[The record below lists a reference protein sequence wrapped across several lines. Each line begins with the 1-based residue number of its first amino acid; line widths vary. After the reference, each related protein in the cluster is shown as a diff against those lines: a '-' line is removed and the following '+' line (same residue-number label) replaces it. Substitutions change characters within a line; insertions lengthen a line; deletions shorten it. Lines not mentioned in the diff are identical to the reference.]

1 MKKQL
6 AALAIGLCSILGAVA
21 HAQSSLQLYGTVDL
35 GVEHFN
41 NGAGSVNKLGNGI
54 LNPSVLGLKGQEDL
68 GGGTLAFFQA
78 ETSFCANGVAANAGT
93 PSQEYCG
100 PGFMGRTSI
109 VGLRGDFGTF
119 QMGRM
124 FTLSNGD
131 FYVID
136 PLHSDSLSPFGN
148 TNVATIGEPV
158 WYSQAIAYYSPSFN
172 GLNAAAMYQFGDGIG
187 LTRTTGA
194 YNLHLGYA
202 QGPLF
207 LGLDYENQKGP
218 NDVTALKHTMLAA
231 AYDFKVVR
239 IGAYVAR
246 NRPDPSSGNPSLD
259 AYALTAAVPYGAATF
274 IGEFAVQSDKTVSR
288 PNTRMVNLGVTYA
301 LSKRTSLYALYA
313 RASNYYDF
321 VNEVDAFG
329 NNDAPTASSGSG
341 AASTGIALGI
351 SMNF

>member
-1 MKKQL
+1 MNKQL
-6 AALAIGLCSILGAVA
+6 AIMALILGSGLSAAA
-21 HAQSSLQLYGTVDL
+21 HAQSSVQLYGTVDL
-35 GVEHFN
+35 GVEHFS

-54 LNPSVLGLKGQEDL
+54 LNPSVVGLKGQEDL
-68 GGGTLAFFQA
+68 GGGTSVFFQA
-78 ETSFCANGVAANAGT
+78 ETSFCANGAAPGASTANA
-93 PSQEYCG
+93 QYCG

-109 VGLRGDFGTF
+109 VGLKGSFGRF

-158 WYSQAIAYYSPSFN
+158 WYSQAIAYYSPSFK
-172 GLNAAAMYQFGDGIG
+172 GFNAAAMYQFGDGIG
-187 LTRTTGA
+187 IASTTGA

-207 LGLDYENQKGP
+207 IGLDYENQKGP
-218 NDVTALKHTMLAA
+218 NNVTALKHTMLAA
-231 AYDFKVVR
+231 AYDFKMIR
-239 IGAYVAR
+239 IGVYAAR
-246 NRPDPSSGNPSLD
+246 NRPDPSSGNPNLN
-259 AYALTAAVPYGAATF
+259 AYALTASVPYGAATF

-288 PNTRMVNLGVTYA
+288 PNTRMVNLGVLYA
-301 LSKRTSLYALYA
+301 LSKRTSLYAMYA
-313 RASNYYDF
+313 RATDYYDF

-329 NNDAPTASSGSG
+329 NNDAPTAANGSG
-341 AASTGIALGI
+341 AASTGIALGV

>member
-1 MKKQL
+1 MHKQL
-6 AALAIGLCSILGAVA
+6 ATMAIVLGSSLGAVA
-21 HAQSSLQLYGTVDL
+21 HAQSSVQLYGTIDL

-54 LNPSVLGLKGQEDL
+54 LNPSVIGLKGQEDL
-68 GGGTLAFFQA
+68 GGGTSAFFQT
-78 ETSFCANGVAANAGT
+78 ETSFCANGVAPGASNS
-93 PSQEYCG
+93 SQEFCG
-100 PGFMGRTSI
+100 PGFMGRTSV
-109 VGLRGDFGTF
+109 VGLKGSFGTF

-158 WYSQAIAYYSPSFN
+158 WYSQALAYYSPSFD
-172 GLNAAAMYQFGDGIG
+172 GFNAAAMYQFGDGIG

-207 LGLDYENQKGP
+207 LGADYENQKGP

-231 AYDFKVVR
+231 AYDFQVIR

-246 NRPDPSSGNPSLD
+246 NRPDPSSGNPSLN
-259 AYALTAAVPYGAATF
+259 AYALTASVPYGAATF

-288 PNTRMVNLGVTYA
+288 PNTRMVNLGMLYA
-301 LSKRTSLYALYA
+301 LSKRTSLYAMYA
-313 RASNYYDF
+313 RATNYFYF

-329 NNDAPTASSGSG
+329 NNDAPTAPGGSG

>member
-1 MKKQL
+1 MHKQL
-6 AALAIGLCSILGAVA
+6 AILTPVLGSSLGAVA
-21 HAQSSLQLYGTVDL
+21 HAQSSVQLYGTVDL

-54 LNPSVLGLKGQEDL
+54 LNPSVIGLKGQEDL
-68 GGGTLAFFQA
+68 GGGASAFFQT
-78 ETSFCANGVAANAGT
+78 ETSFCANGVSPGASS
-93 PSQEYCG
+93 PSQEFCG

-109 VGLRGDFGTF
+109 IGLKGGWGTF

-158 WYSQAIAYYSPSFN
+158 WYSQAIAYYSPSLSGF
-172 GLNAAAMYQFGDGIG
+172 NAAAMYQFGEGIG

-207 LGLDYENQKGP
+207 LGVDYENQKGP
-218 NDVTALKHTMLAA
+218 NNVTALKHTMLAA
-231 AYDFKVVR
+231 AYDFQVVR
-239 IGAYVAR
+239 IGAYAAR
-246 NRPDPSSGNPSLD
+246 NRPDPSSGNPSLN
-259 AYALTAAVPYGAATF
+259 AYALTASVPCGAATF
-274 IGEFAVQSDKTVSR
+274 IGEFALETDKTVSR
-288 PNTRMVNLGVTYA
+288 PNTRQYNLGVLYA

-313 RASNYYDF
+313 RTTNYFNF

-329 NNDAPTASSGSG
+329 NNDAPTAPSGSG